1 MLPGDCKFLNYF
13 CVNVYYSK
21 KRKKKKKKKGVAG
34 QTQWVQTRHPFFVC
48 NFLDFKDEDLQG
60 Y

>member
-1 MLPGDCKFLNYF
+1 MFTIA
-13 CVNVYYSK
+13 K
-21 KRKKKKKKKGVAG
+21 KERKKKKKGVAG
-34 QTQWVQTRHPFFVC
+34 QTQWVQTRYPFFVC

>member
-1 MLPGDCKFLNYF
+1 MFTIA
-13 CVNVYYSK
+13 K
-21 KRKKKKKKKGVAG
+21 KERKKKKKKGAAG
-34 QTQWVQTRHPFFVC
+34 QTQLVQTRHAFFVC